1 MLQIAVLG
9 KKENLGLIFY
19 IIMAC
24 LGLAVNH
31 AFISINASCYGKN
44 LGFYVVKSKHSRVLN
59 LSGWGDE
66 HDSSCG
72 RFKIGLLQAMVV
84 IS

>member
-19 IIMAC
+19 IIRAC

-31 AFISINASCYGKN
+31 AFISKIASCYGKN
-44 LGFYVVKSKHSRVLN
+44 LGFYVVKSKHPRDLN
-59 LSGWGDE
+59 LSSWG
-66 HDSSCG
+66 
-72 RFKIGLLQAMVV
+72 
-84 IS
+84 